1 MKIILNAMRT
11 NYFSLMAVSAILL
24 FTISTCKKSS
34 TSDITLELFAE
45 GLNKPVAIVHA
56 EDSRLFVVEQDG
68 TITVLDSAG
77 NVDSVKFLDISD
89 SVVKGGE
96 RGLLGLAFHPDFK
109 TNGWFYINYI
119 GENNTTYISRFR
131 ISETT
136 GVADPA
142 SEIKLITL
150 PQPYENHNGGNLCFG
165 PDGYLYIGLGD
176 GGSSGDPENRA
187 QNLTVLF
194 GKILRIDVNSG
205 DLYAIPSSNPF
216 EADVSI
222 KPEIW
227 AYGLR
232 NPWRFSFDRLTGDL
246 WIADVGQNQYE
257 EINHQTAES
266 SGGENYGWRC
276 YEGENDFSTDSCD
289 TSAAFVFPVHTYDHG
304 IECSVTG
311 GYVYRGK
318 ENSSYYGRYFFADFC
333 SDKIW
338 MLVKQ
343 GSAWSEEEFGQFL
356 GNSFSTFGEDVNGE
370 LYVAGHTSGRIYR
383 LPL

>member
-1 MKIILNAMRT
+1 
-11 NYFSLMAVSAILL
+11 MAIKRSFFFLL
-24 FTISTCKKSS
+24 AGSVIISTFSACKKSA
-34 TSDITLELFAE
+34 TSDITLELFAQ

-56 EDSRLFVVEQDG
+56 GDSRLFVVEQEG

-77 NVDSVKFLDISD
+77 NADSVKFLDISPR
-89 SVVKGGE
+89 VVAGGE
-96 RGLLGLAFHPDFK
+96 RGLLGMAFHPDFEI
-109 TNGWFYINYI
+109 NGWFYVNYI
-119 GENNTTYISRFR
+119 GENDSTHISRFR
-131 ISETT
+131 VSDIS
-136 GVADPA
+136 GIADPE
-142 SEIKLITL
+142 SEVNLITL

-187 QNLTVLF
+187 QDLNVLY

-205 DLYAIPSSNPF
+205 DPYSIPSSNPF
-216 EADVSI
+216 QSDMTI
-222 KPEIW
+222 RPEIW

-232 NPWRFSFDRLTGDL
+232 NPWRFSFDRLNGDL
-246 WIADVGQNQYE
+246 WISDVGQNQFE
-257 EINHQTAES
+257 EINYQPAES

-276 YEGENDFSTDSCD
+276 YEGENDFNLDSCD
-289 TSAAFVFPVHTYDHG
+289 TNTAFVFPVHTYNHG

-338 MLVKQ
+338 MLV
-343 GSAWSEEEFGQFL
+343 
-356 GNSFSTFGEDVNGE
+356 
-370 LYVAGHTSGRIYR
+370 
-383 LPL
+383 